1 MTIRAF
7 LAALALATAALTGRA
22 ADDENP
28 YKTAKVGDFAT
39 YTLVTKVAGINID
52 GTLVQTVTAKSDKEA
67 TVKVTG
73 TITFGG
79 NKQEIPAQE
88 QKIDLTKPLD
98 PTKGANLPGG
108 ADAKV
113 EKGKEGKE
121 KIKLNGKEYDC
132 TWTTYKVK
140 GKAMGQEIDADV
152 KVWMSKAVPSGMAK
166 MTMTAEIAGQ
176 KMDMT
181 MELKETGSK
190 KVKE

>member
-1 MTIRAF
+1 MMFRAS
-7 LAALALATAALTGRA
+7 LAALALMAAALNTRA
-22 ADDENP
+22 ADEENP

-39 YTLVTKVAGINID
+39 YTLVTKVAGFNVD
-52 GTLVQTVTAKSDKEA
+52 GTLVQTVTAKSDKEV

-73 TITFGG
+73 TVNVGG
-79 NKQEIPAQE
+79 MKQEIPVQE
-88 QKIDLTKPLD
+88 QKIDLTKPFD

-121 KIKLNGKEYDC
+121 KIKLSGKEYDC

-152 KVWMSKAVPSGMAK
+152 KVWTSKDVPSGMAK

-181 MELKETGSK
+181 MELKETGNK